1 MDGWRWHAAR
11 LPPGPDGLFW
21 LDRDLPAS
29 APTIGYTLSGAD
41 SLSATIDH
49 TYDHLQGP
57 DGRLLLLD
65 HGTLLVVEF
74 DGVVQGAGILR
85 SHEIVGE
92 ALQLECE
99 GFTSIGAGQRITQ
112 TLTWGG
118 KTTGG
123 TSGNG
128 ADPFDVVRG
137 IFSFLQSRPRS
148 DLGIVVDASSTPYR
162 LGSWYNARKLA
173 TEDDPNPKASD
184 IEPEI
189 PINRVWRPG
198 DSRPVPATG
207 QVLFWLYQLAW
218 YDSHEADAVLDEL
231 ATQTPFDYRERYAWD
246 GTGPDGKNGLA
257 LRLELGYPRL
267 GARRRAPVV
276 TDENL
281 LGEPVAESSTGDGY
295 FNAVTAYG
303 AGEGAK
309 QLRVTASRDDGRL
322 YREMTLDIPDAT
334 SKAVLQAAA
343 ELELSRVSAPY
354 DVTGFTVDGEHP
366 NAPIGSFAVG
376 DDVRL
381 QASGQWGD
389 IDVWVRVTAMD
400 IDTETSRVDVT
411 CARSDSFDY
420 SGGSG

>member
-1 MDGWRWHAAR
+1 MT
-11 LPPGPDGLFW
+11 W

-41 SLSATIDH
+41 ALSATIDH
-49 TYDHLQGP
+49 TYEHLQAD
-57 DGRLLLLD
+57 DGQPLLRD

-74 DGVVQGAGILR
+74 DDVVQGVGILR
-85 SHEIVGE
+85 SHEKAGE
-92 ALQLECE
+92 SLQLECE
-99 GFTSIGAGQRITQ
+99 GFSSITDGQRITQ

-137 IFSFLQSRPRS
+137 VYSFLQGRPRS
-148 DLGIVVDASSTPYR
+148 NLGITVGSGVSPYR
-162 LGSWYNARKLA
+162 VGSWYNARKLA
-173 TEDDPNPKASD
+173 TPDDPNPKASD

-189 PINRVWRPG
+189 PINRVWTTADRKP
-198 DSRPVPATG
+198 PPATG
-207 QVLFWLYQLAW
+207 QEVFWLYQLAW
-218 YDSHEADAVLDEL
+218 YDDHQADSVIEEL
-231 ATQTPFDYRERYAWD
+231 ARMAPFDFRERYAWD

-267 GARRRAPVV
+267 GGRRRGPVI

-281 LGEPVAESSTGDGY
+281 IGDPVTESSTGGDY

-309 QLRVTASRDDGRL
+309 RLRVTVSKDDGRL
-322 YREMTLDIPDAT
+322 YREKSIDVPDAT
-334 SKAVLQAAA
+334 NTAVLKASA
-343 ELELSRVSAPY
+343 EMELARVSAPY

-366 NAPIGSFAVG
+366 AAPIGSFAPG
-376 DDVRL
+376 DDIRID
-381 QASGQWGD
+381 AHGEWGD
-389 IDVWVRVTAMD
+389 IDMWVRVAAMD

-420 SGGSG
+420 SGGTG